1 MFALRFVLPL
11 LFAASVAFAQRT
23 DVNYDESKVP
33 KYVLP
38 DPLVLNNGERVGDA
52 RTWNTRRRPEI
63 LELFRSNVFGRS
75 PGRPQ
80 GMTFELAEIN
90 QQALGGSCHPQAGGG
105 LLLEEEGRP
114 EDGDSALSAGR
125 GAEARAGFPGP
136 ELHRQSQRQRRP
148 RHPAGRTLAA
158 RPAGKNPAKQRAA
171 DASRGAAASRWQVE
185 KILERG
191 YGVATIYYGDIEP
204 DFDGGMPYGVRP
216 LFVKPGETRAAD
228 ACAAIGAW
236 AWGLSRAMDYLE
248 TDKNVDAR
256 RVALMGH
263 SRLGKT
269 ALWAGAEEQRFAIV
283 ISINSGEGG
292 AALARRRFGERVKN
306 LNTSFPHWFADNYRK
321 FNDREDDLP
330 VDAHMLIALIAP
342 RPVYVASA
350 EEDQWADPKG
360 EFLAAS
366 AAGGGVQAAGQA
378 GPGNGPDAG
387 HSPAHHEHRRLP
399 HPRRQARRHG
409 LRLGPLP
416 GLRRQALRP
425 LIPGTGYV
433 TSELTRCPGR
443 QSIPEF
449 RGYVACPRNWR
460 VG

>member
-1 MFALRFVLPL
+1 MFALRFAIPLVL
-11 LFAASVAFAQRT
+11 AASVAFAQRT

-38 DPLVLNNGERVGDA
+38 DPLVLNNGKRVGDA
-52 RTWNTRRRPEI
+52 RTWTNTRRPEI
-63 LELFRSNVFGRS
+63 LELFRSNVFGRI

-90 QQALGGSCHPQAGGG
+90 QQTLGGSAIRKQVVVYFSKQKDGPKMEI
-105 LLLEEEGRP
+105 LLYV
-114 EDGDSALSAGR
+114 
-125 GAEARAGFPGP
+125 
-136 ELHRQSQRQRRP
+136 
-148 RHPAGRTLAA
+148 PAGA
-158 RPAGKNPAKQRAA
+158 RKPVPVFLGLNFTGNHSANADPGIRLGDLWQREPVNKKQAKQRAT
-171 DASRGAAASRWQVE
+171 DASRGAAASRWQIE

-216 LFVKPGETRAAD
+216 LFAKPGETRAAD
-228 ACAAIGAW
+228 AWAAIGAW

-256 RVALMGH
+256 RVVLMGH

-269 ALWAGAEEQRFAIV
+269 ALWAGAEEPRFAIV
-283 ISINSGEGG
+283 ISNDSGEGG

-306 LNTSFPHWFADNYRK
+306 LNTSFPHWFADNYWK

-330 VDAHMLIALIAP
+330 IDAHMLIALIAP

-350 EEDQWADPKG
+350 QEDQWADPKG

-366 AAGGGVQAAGQA
+366 AAGGVYKLLGKQGLETDQMPAIHQPIMNTVGYHIRAGKHDVTA
-378 GPGNGPDAG
+378 YDWDRFLDFADKHFG
-387 HSPAHHEHRRLP
+387 R
-399 HPRRQARRHG
+399 PR
-409 LRLGPLP
+409 
-416 GLRRQALRP
+416 
-425 LIPGTGYV
+425 
-433 TSELTRCPGR
+433 
-443 QSIPEF
+443 
-449 RGYVACPRNWR
+449 
-460 VG
+460 